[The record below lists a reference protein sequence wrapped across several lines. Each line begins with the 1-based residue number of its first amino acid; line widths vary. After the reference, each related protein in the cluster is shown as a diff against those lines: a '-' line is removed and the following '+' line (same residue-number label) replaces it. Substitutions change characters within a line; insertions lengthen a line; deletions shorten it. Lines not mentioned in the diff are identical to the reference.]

1 MNNRTSRPPAPRR
14 TPRRILRPLQ
24 ARAAARGEEIESY
37 EEESEPNMKFSHALI
52 VVLIL
57 HVLAVG
63 GVFAFNILKTSHTV
77 PGKQKSPV
85 AEKQEAAAQA
95 ASNPAQAAG
104 KTEAK
109 LPVPTIAHTVAAGDT
124 LKKIAA
130 QHKTTVEAIAQ
141 GNGLEVS
148 AILHIGQV
156 LQVKTSAKSAAQK
169 ESAPAAS
176 NSEAKTAKAAPAAA
190 AKAPA
195 SPDPKPAAA
204 AKAAANP
211 DPKPAAATKAAASP
225 DPKPAAATKAAA
237 SPTAQEH
244 SSQGSYT
251 VAKGDNPYSIAKKL
265 KVSYNELLKA
275 NKVEDPTK
283 LQIGQKLIIP

>member
-190 AKAPA
+190 
-195 SPDPKPAAA
+195 
-204 AKAAANP
+204 
-211 DPKPAAATKAAASP
+211 
-225 DPKPAAATKAAA
+225 TKAAA